1 MVVGMRVVRHWL
13 KRSVIFVERRVWNSL
28 ATSSGTPKKT
38 PRLRMIVL
46 LKLTRLG
53 SHPGG
58 NGSEDSVEVP
68 MRRPRVFSPQE
79 FLAPEPSSKTCKS
92 DLKMGSCRALCRK
105 AIGSSAKEDERR

>member
-1 MVVGMRVVRHWL
+1 MRVVRHWL

-28 ATSSGTPKKT
+28 ATLPGTPKKT

-105 AIGSSAKEDERR
+105 AIRSSAKEDERR